1 MIALTQKHVARFVA
15 AGCVAVMLLGTGPT
29 CFGSEHKAE
38 KKSSHAESG
47 HAEKKSEGGH
57 GEEGGHGSEE
67 PGVKSNGVE
76 LGQFKI
82 RSDYPAEAQKST
94 VRFILHAAVKPEL
107 RDKMEEIAKQNQTKI
122 RDEILTATRLTPL
135 SLFEEPDLASFRRRI
150 LVRLRRTLPGL
161 EIEAL
166 YISDFGLV
174 VKSL

>member
-1 MIALTQKHVARFVA
+1 MSRSCCSG
-15 AGCVAVMLLGTGPT
+15 AGRTG
-29 CFGSEHKAE
+29 FGSEHKAE
-38 KKSSHAESG
+38 KKSSHAESS
-47 HAEKKSEGGH
+47 HAEKSEGGH

-67 PGVKSNGVE
+67 PSVKSNGVE

-107 RDKMEEIAKQNQTKI
+107 RDKMEEIAKQHQTKI

-150 LVRLRRTLPGL
+150 SVRLRRTLPEL

>member
-1 MIALTQKHVARFVA
+1 MIASTQKRFARFLA
-15 AGCVAVMLLGTGPT
+15 AGCVAVMVLGSGPT
-29 CFGSEHKAE
+29 CFGSGHKAE
-38 KKSSHAESG
+38 KKSSHGESR
-47 HAEKKSEGGH
+47 HAEKKSESGH

-94 VRFILHAAVKPEL
+94 VRFILHAAIKPEL
-107 RDKMEEIAKQNQTKI
+107 RDKMEELAKHHQTKI
-122 RDEILTATRLTPL
+122 RDEILITTRLTPL

-150 LVRLRRTLPGL
+150 MVRLRRTLPEF
-161 EIEAL
+161 EIEGL

>member
-1 MIALTQKHVARFVA
+1 MSALTQNHFARLLA
-15 AGCVAVMLLGTGPT
+15 AGCVAVLLLGAVRT

-38 KKSSHAESG
+38 KKSSHAESS
-47 HAEKKSEGGH
+47 HAEKSEGGH
-57 GEEGGHGSEE
+57 GEEGGNGSED
-67 PGVKSNGVE
+67 PDVKSNGVE

-107 RDKMEEIAKQNQTKI
+107 RDKMEEIAKQHQTKI

-135 SLFEEPDLASFRRRI
+135 RLFEEPDLASFRRRI
-150 LVRLRRTLPGL
+150 LVRLRRTLPEL